1 MLQFFS
7 QQIVGMTAVPII
19 GWEQNMRLK
28 NGQTLF
34 DLYKA
39 SSADFRSQ
47 APAYHGLQWKS
58 ASCEME
64 GIAKHEMVL
73 Q

>member
-1 MLQFFS
+1 MQFFS
-7 QQIVGMTAVPII
+7 QQIIGMTAVPIT
-19 GWEQNMRLK
+19 GWEQNMGLK

-47 APAYHGLQWKS
+47 APAYHGLQWMS
-58 ASCEME
+58 ASCKME
-64 GIAKHEMVL
+64 DIAKHEMCL